1 MALPPLLWMW
11 LLVAGTQ
18 GVRDGDMR
26 LANGDAPNEGRVEI
40 FYGGRWGTVCDNLWD
55 LVDAGVVCRALGFEN
70 ATEALGRAAFGP
82 GTGPVMLD
90 EVQCSGT
97 EPSLANCSSLGWLQS
112 RCGHSQDAGVVC
124 SNETGSTHTLDLSAA
139 LPAALAQ
146 IFDSQRG
153 CDLSV
158 AVKAEGAEPLSLCAH
173 SLILTSNPEAQAL
186 WTEPGSSVTMEVDAE
201 CLPVVTDFIRYFY
214 SRRIAVALPTV
225 KCFHQLASTFGA
237 RQLQAYCA
245 GLFAFL
251 LPQDLSFQTTL
262 DLHAYALATRDP
274 ALEELCVQFLA
285 WNFEA
290 LTEAEAWP
298 RVPAALL
305 RALLSRSELAVP
317 SELALLTALDAWSR
331 EKGAAPGD
339 VEGLVREVR
348 FPMIPPEDLFQLQ
361 SSLSLYRSH
370 RALFQEQTLQAL
382 EFHTVP
388 LPLLAQLRGLNLSQD
403 AYQPRLYTSPTWSW
417 AVDKSSRASRPY
429 DSYPYSYGY
438 ERYGRYG
445 STSTGSFRTP
455 PHPSFL
461 FRTSRVSWTLTY
473 LPTVQTCWNYGFSCS
488 SDEVPVLGLSQ
499 SGSSDRS
506 IGYENRA
513 LMLCGGR
520 FVADVTSF
528 EGRKAPIPSALGA
541 NSSRRASSFPCPA
554 GSFSSFRGVI
564 RPFYLTNSS
573 GVD

>member
-1 MALPPLLWMW
+1 MALPRLLWVW

-40 FYGGRWGTVCDNLWD
+40 FYGGQWGTVCDNLWD
-55 LVDAGVVCRALGFEN
+55 LVDASVVCRALGFEN

-82 GTGPVMLD
+82 GTGPIMLD

-97 EPSLANCSSLGWLQS
+97 ESSLANCSSLGWLRS
-112 RCGHSQDAGVVC
+112 KCRHNQDAGVIC
-124 SNETGSTHTLDLSAA
+124 SNETGGAHTLDLSGA

-153 CDLSV
+153 CDLTV
-158 AVKAEGAEPLSLCAH
+158 AVKADGAEPLSLCAH

-186 WTEPGSSVTMEVDAE
+186 WSEPGSTVTMEVDAE
-201 CLPVVTDFIRYFY
+201 CLPVATDFIRYFY
-214 SRRIAVALPTV
+214 SRRIDVSLPNV
-225 KCFHQLASTFGA
+225 KCLHKLASVFGA
-237 RQLQAYCA
+237 QQLQAYCA

-251 LPQDLSFQTTL
+251 LPEDLSFQTAL
-262 DLHAYALATRDP
+262 DLHAYALAMQDP
-274 ALEELCVQFLA
+274 TLEELCVQFLA

-290 LTEAEAWP
+290 LTGAEAWP
-298 RVPAALL
+298 RVPTALL

-361 SSLSLYRSH
+361 SNLSLYRSH

-388 LPLLAQLRGLNLSQD
+388 LPPWPGAPESPPAALTTRTPTVMARTPTSMTAMAATALRLR
-403 AYQPRLYTSPTWSW
+403 PRGTSRRRSTPASSSGPAASPGPSPTSPRSRAAGTTGSRAPPTRCPSW
-417 AVDKSSRASRPY
+417 ASPSPAP
-429 DSYPYSYGY
+429 P
-438 ERYGRYG
+438 
-445 STSTGSFRTP
+445 TP
-455 PHPSFL
+455 PSAT
-461 FRTSRVSWTLTY
+461 RTKR
-473 LPTVQTCWNYGFSCS
+473 
-488 SDEVPVLGLSQ
+488 
-499 SGSSDRS
+499 
-506 IGYENRA
+506 
-513 LMLCGGR
+513 
-520 FVADVTSF
+520 
-528 EGRKAPIPSALGA
+528 
-541 NSSRRASSFPCPA
+541 
-554 GSFSSFRGVI
+554 
-564 RPFYLTNSS
+564 
-573 GVD
+573 

>member
-1 MALPPLLWMW
+1 MALPRLLWVW

-40 FYGGRWGTVCDNLWD
+40 FYGGQWGTVCDNLWD
-55 LVDAGVVCRALGFEN
+55 LVDASVVCRALGFEN

-82 GTGPVMLD
+82 GTGPIMLD

-97 EPSLANCSSLGWLQS
+97 ETSLANCSSLGWLRS
-112 RCGHSQDAGVVC
+112 NCRHNQDAGVIC
-124 SNETGSTHTLDLSAA
+124 SNGARLPHPTPQNRH
-139 LPAALAQ
+139 LPAVLAQ

-153 CDLSV
+153 CDLTV
-158 AVKAEGAEPLSLCAH
+158 AVKADDAEPLSLCAH

-186 WTEPGSSVTMEVDAE
+186 WTEPGSTVTMEVDAE

-214 SRRIAVALPTV
+214 SRRIDVALPTV
-225 KCFHQLASTFGA
+225 KCLHKLASVFGA
-237 RQLQAYCA
+237 QQLQAYCA
-245 GLFAFL
+245 SLFAFL
-251 LPQDLSFQTTL
+251 LPEDLSFQTAL

-274 ALEELCVQFLA
+274 TLEELCVQFLA

-290 LTEAEAWP
+290 LTGAEAWP
-298 RVPAALL
+298 RVPTALL

-361 SSLSLYRSH
+361 SNLSLYRSH

-403 AYQPRLYTSPTWSW
+403 AYQPRLYTSPTWSG
-417 AVDKSSRASRPY
+417 AVARSSRRSY
-429 DSYPYSYGY
+429 DSYPYHYGSYSKSY
-438 ERYGRYG
+438 DRYG
-445 STSTGSFRTP
+445 TGYFQTP
-455 PHPSFL
+455 QHPSFL
-461 FRTSRVSWTLTY
+461 FRNSRVSWTLRY
-473 LPTVQTCWNYGFSCS
+473 LPTVQSCWDYGFSCS
-488 SDEVPVLGLSQ
+488 SDEVPVLGLFK
-499 SGSSDRS
+499 SGSSDPT
-506 IGYENRA
+506 IGYENKA

-520 FVADVTSF
+520 FVADVRAF
-528 EGRKAPIPSALGA
+528 EGGKAEIPSALNA
-541 NSSRRASSFPCPA
+541 NSSRRASFFPCPA
-554 GSFSSFRGVI
+554 GFSSFRGVI